1 MGILKDQYFKQLRET
16 SAKVWPLIE
25 QQAHA
30 VSSTIKKEIEVDV
43 ERYLSLR
50 RGKPLMR
57 PQLGRLCLEM
67 IPDLKWEEYL
77 PILAAIELVNIS
89 SYQSNFCFDGKG
101 GVYSRSDINNQ
112 FICSMITFSG
122 ALELAGSLESD
133 DNFRHVVRLF
143 TESNQQ
149 IYEGQFCDL
158 NILSINNIDKFSS
171 EEKFLTTYIER
182 CRLIGGS
189 TFRACGAVLA
199 NHFDN
204 AKVEFHLMSYLEAL
218 GTAGQMIND
227 LADFIPVETR
237 CYAAPLADL
246 KLGRLTLPVYLLH
259 KEGYPVR
266 KWRESLMKQG
276 DGSSCCQLIQ
286 NALLDLDIE
295 KATRSLIRT
304 RIFPDVKKAIR
315 GLSHVFSKPSVEPLR
330 FAFHF
335 VYESKL
341 LTYFNKGLREKQW
354 R

>member
-1 MGILKDQYFKQLRET
+1 MAILKDKYFNQLRET
-16 SAKVWPLIE
+16 SAKVWPFIE
-25 QQAHA
+25 RQAHA
-30 VSSTIKKEIEVDV
+30 VSPVIEEEIETDV

-50 RGKPLMR
+50 RGKPLLR

-67 IPDLKWEEYL
+67 TPDLKWEEYL
-77 PILAAIELVNIS
+77 PLLAAIELVNIS

-101 GVYSRSDINNQ
+101 GIYSRSDINNQ

-122 ALELAGSLESD
+122 ALKLAGSFELD
-133 DNFRHVVRLF
+133 DNFRHVVQLF

-158 NILSINNIDKFSS
+158 NILSIDNIDKFSS
-171 EEKFLTTYIER
+171 EEEFITTYIER

-199 NHFDN
+199 SYFNN
-204 AKVEFHLMSYLEAL
+204 KKIKFHLMSYLGAM
-218 GTAGQMIND
+218 GTAGQIIND

-266 KWRESLMKQG
+266 EWRESLIKQG
-276 DGSSCCQLIQ
+276 DDSSCCQLIQ
-286 NALLDLDIE
+286 KALLKLDIE
-295 KATRSLIRT
+295 KATRSLIRA
-304 RIFPDVKKAIR
+304 RIFPDVKKGIR
-315 GLSHVFSKPSVEPLR
+315 GLSYVFSKPSVEPLR

-341 LTYFNKGLREKQW
+341 LTYFNKSLKGK
-354 R
+354 